1 MANIRHNLGLV
12 LKKLGKSEQAMEQF
26 QKAAQEFRKQLTEN
40 PTYHKGWRNLGDT
53 LATMGDFKAAA
64 EAFKEALALNPAE
77 PAYYDNLVKAL
88 EHDGRYDEAIEV
100 LKKYIQLMKQYK
112 QDEAASQLQNY
123 LKSLEDK
130 NSKSK
135 PR

>member
-1 MANIRHNLGLV
+1 
-12 LKKLGKSEQAMEQF
+12 
-26 QKAAQEFRKQLTEN
+26 
-40 PTYHKGWRNLGDT
+40 
-53 LATMGDFKAAA
+53 
-64 EAFKEALALNPAE
+64 LNPAE

-112 QDEAASQLQNY
+112 QDEAVSQLQNY